1 MRPLGW
7 APPEPGT
14 RPTALKVPAATHHP
28 LFDVIVMRSWGDW
41 IKGGPEIETSGPQNL
56 QIIGALD
63 VLLQSTL
70 SGQTEPVDL

>member
-28 LFDVIVMRSWGDW
+28 LFDVIFMRSRGDW
-41 IKGGPEIETSGPQNL
+41 INGSPVPKTSGPENL
-56 QIIGALD
+56 QNIAALD
-63 VLLQSTL
+63 ALRQSTP
-70 SGQTEPVDL
+70 SGQPHL